1 MWLESEISEIIQGNV
16 RNLIRGKK
24 DIKTE
29 KFSTLHKIYLEN
41 QWKSNNKF
49 VWNKNS
55 LLVVEELA
63 KVLLQSKKNQICLGL
78 TPAWCVLVRSQVI
91 IYILLI

>member
-1 MWLESEISEIIQGNV
+1 MFSGIYNLSGACGQSVSSIADIESEISEIIQGNV

-24 DIKTE
+24 DIKIE
-29 KFSTLHKIYLEN
+29 KLSTLHKIYLEN

-63 KVLLQSKKNQICLGL
+63 KINKYKYKQKK
-78 TPAWCVLVRSQVI
+78 
-91 IYILLI
+91 